1 MLKVALTGGIGS
13 GKSLVGEFFAEL
25 GAVVFD
31 ADQLARDVIE
41 RGTTGFDLVLGRFGD
56 AILSEGQINRSK
68 LADIVFNDSIARK
81 DLESIIH
88 PLVKAA
94 GDAIIKN
101 SPSSAVVIN
110 QIPLVFETNGASR
123 FDYIITVEAPEALR
137 YERLRARGLKDFEI
151 AKRISAQATRDERVS
166 ISNLVIENDG
176 DKDQLLRK
184 VETIWE
190 SELLPRASQSE

>member
-68 LADIVFNDSIARK
+68 LADIVFNDSIVRK
-81 DLESIIH
+81 DLENIIH

>member
-81 DLESIIH
+81 DLENIIH

-151 AKRISAQATRDERVS
+151 AKRISTQATRDERVS

>member
-68 LADIVFNDSIARK
+68 LADIVFNDSIVRK
-81 DLESIIH
+81 DLENIIH

-151 AKRISAQATRDERVS
+151 AKRISTQATRDERVS

>member
-151 AKRISAQATRDERVS
+151 AKRISTQATRDERVS